1 MATKY
6 DPLSYGEVL
15 RLTEGHGTS
24 EIYDRIQHALAARP
38 VAALARV
45 LISRADAKRFVERWA
60 GGPVHELTDGTAPAG
75 TLGDLVAR
83 LAVRQSP
90 SPSGDADAR
99 VALTFDAL
107 RDQDVPRCNESFPPH
122 TLESWSLTDW
132 AAALAGEVGEAC
144 NAIKKIRRGDYA
156 LDERRNEL
164 ADELA
169 DVVTYC
175 DLLAARAGID
185 LGEAVAR
192 KFNAVSE
199 RVGSPRRLALTHPPV
214 ATKETP

>member
-99 VALTFDAL
+99 AVVELRATLGRAVLMSEGKGKHVHVPSELWNELVRQIVDLT
-107 RDQDVPRCNESFPPH
+107 RPPAP
-122 TLESWSLTDW
+122 TTPP
-132 AAALAGEVGEAC
+132 AGEAVSMH
-144 NAIKKIRRGDYA
+144 DYA
-156 LDERRNEL
+156 RREVAELDREDTAMYLWLYRRCDDGHL
-164 ADELA
+164 TMRTDMWFWWM
-169 DVVTYC
+169 VYC
-175 DLLAARAGID
+175 DL
-185 LGEAVAR
+185 
-192 KFNAVSE
+192 SE
-199 RVGSPRRLALTHPPV
+199 WRPR
-214 ATKETP
+214 